1 MRKVFY
7 ILSMAVIGYALS
19 MTIMGYAYSD
29 GGLFSPQTQ
38 PNTDLRG
45 QAQVP
50 IVVRQSEYSSLGSGN
65 ASLSLDNQSA
75 VANAASGNTPP
86 AAKNDNSGSYTPDI
100 FQNNVAIRSGLL
112 LQNYGYSMFSRP
124 TTFAPASDIPVDAN
138 YTLGPGDQVYIQGWG
153 TINVNYTANV
163 ANDGTIFIPKVGKI
177 SLVGIKASS
186 LDQYLKTKIGQT
198 YRNFSVSA
206 TVSKVR
212 SIQVYVTGFALSPGT
227 YQLSA
232 LSTLTSAIFAVGGP
246 DNTGSLRRIQVK
258 RNGVVVTD
266 FDMYDVLLR
275 GDTSKDIRILPG
287 DIIYFVP
294 KGHQVA
300 IYDGIKVPDIY
311 EVKKGETVK
320 DVIKFAGGYTFDNA
334 RDKVI
339 IEELDQHQGLQVLTY
354 KFDDGLKQQVTNG
367 QIIHFFTSA
376 NRYQNSIVLVGNV
389 AQPSRL
395 QYTPGMKIK
404 DVIPSKEALLTKSF
418 WNSYSYNTAGVDN
431 QKSLSGTEKTTGA
444 SSKLVTNDVN
454 SSSRSG
460 SNDAAP
466 SVFSSGSNLITAGPI
481 RIPDAD
487 INWNYATIVRIDQ
500 KDYSMH
506 VIPFNLAKAIAGD
519 AANNLALQPG
529 DVISVLSSKDVRI
542 SQNYKPVFVFID
554 GEVASPG
561 VYELKFGQTLP
572 DLINIAGG
580 LTNKAY
586 LFGTELNRDSVRRKQ
601 MVVLN
606 QMIDQMQQSLLFQ
619 ASNATLNITTQTQT
633 QIQSQVLQQQQ
644 SLLDKLRQVKP
655 VGRVVL
661 GLKSAKVTFADLPKV
676 VLENSDT
683 VYIPAMPTTVDV
695 LGQAYNPATF
705 MYKSNFTVGD
715 YINMAG
721 TENKF
726 ADTSSEFVLR
736 ADGSIYSKQQ
746 AGWFGRF
753 ASRSLNPGDSI
764 IIPQDIQFGSGVQTL
779 LNWTQILANFGIAA
793 AAITVFK
800 N

>member
-1 MRKVFY
+1 MRKVF
-7 ILSMAVIGYALS
+7 ILSMAI
-19 MTIMGYAYSD
+19 IGYAYSD
-29 GGLFSPQTQ
+29 GGLFSPQ
-38 PNTDLRG
+38 NGSNNDLG
-45 QAQVP
+45 AQSQAPVL
-50 IVVRQSEYSSLGSGN
+50 VRQSEYSSLGSGN
-65 ASLSLDNQSA
+65 ASLSLDNQPA
-75 VANAASGNTPP
+75 VANAASNTPS
-86 AAKNDNSGSYTPDI
+86 AAKSNNAGSYAPDI

-124 TTFAPASDIPVDAN
+124 TTFAPANDIPVDAN
-138 YTLGPGDQVYIQGWG
+138 YTLGPGDQIYIQGWG

-163 ANDGTIFIPKVGKI
+163 ASDGTIFIPKVGKI

-186 LDQYLKTKIGQT
+186 LDQYLKDKISKT
-198 YRNFSVSA
+198 YRNFTVSA
-206 TVSKVR
+206 TVAKVR
-212 SIQVYVTGFALSPGT
+212 SIQVYVTGYALSPGT

-232 LSTLTSAIFAVGGP
+232 LSTLNNAIFAVGGP

-258 RNGVVVTD
+258 RNGLVVTD

-275 GDTSKDIRILPG
+275 GDTSKDIRLLPG

-294 KGHQVA
+294 KGNQVA
-300 IYDGIKVPDIY
+300 IYDGIKVPNIY
-311 EVKKGETVK
+311 EVKNGETIK
-320 DVIKFAGGYTFDNA
+320 DIVRFAGGYTFDNA

-339 IEELDQHQGLQVLTY
+339 IEELDKHQGLKVLTY
-354 KFDDGLKQQVTNG
+354 KFDEGLKQQISNG

-376 NRYQNSIVLVGNV
+376 NSYQNSIVLVGNV

-395 QYTPGMKIK
+395 QYTQGMRVK
-404 DVIPSKEALLTKSF
+404 DIIPSKEALLTKSF

-431 QKSLSGTEKTTGA
+431 QKSLSGTEKTTNA
-444 SSKLVTNDVN
+444 SSKLSTNDVN

-460 SNDAAP
+460 STDAAP
-466 SVFSSGSNLITAGPI
+466 SVFGNGSNLITAGPI

-487 INWNYATIVRIDQ
+487 INWNYATIVRIDP

-506 VIPFNLAKAIAGD
+506 VVPFNLGRAIAGD
-519 AANNLALQPG
+519 TANNLALQPG
-529 DVISVLSSKDVRI
+529 DVINVLSSKDVRI
-542 SQNYKPVFVFID
+542 SQNDKPVFVFID
-554 GEVASPG
+554 GEVKAPG

-572 DLINIAGG
+572 DLIRVAGG
-580 LTNKAY
+580 LTNKSY
-586 LFGTELNRDSVRRKQ
+586 LFGIELNRDSVRRKQ
-601 MVVLN
+601 QIVLS

-619 ASNATLNITTQTQT
+619 ASNAALNITTQSQS
-633 QIQSQVLQQQQ
+633 QSQSQVLQQQQ
-644 SLLDKLRQVKP
+644 VLLDKLRQVKP

-661 GLKSAKVTFADLPKV
+661 GLKSAKVTFADLPQV
-676 VLENSDT
+676 VLDNSDT
-683 VYIPAMPTTVDV
+683 VYIPAIPATVDV

-705 MYKSNFTVGD
+705 MYKSSNTVGD
-715 YINMAG
+715 YIDMAG
-721 TENKF
+721 TENRF

-764 IIPQDIQFGSGVQTL
+764 IIPQDIKFSNGMQNL